1 MSVEEENAWQE
12 PRARRNRRR
21 GSGRAPHGCGPTPHG
36 CAPADDDSDSLS
48 DFSLVDA
55 GEEASAFDDGL
66 SYCDDRDSLEEW
78 EFMDHGVVS
87 RLVERSLSWVDA
99 ALRGFAGDF
108 AVRGGGAA
116 ATARDTRAAKLRAD
130 REAERAIKR
139 AQRRAELAK
148 DRHGVLSS
156 DEELEAAVAAR
167 RDFARRNRRSASALR
182 CKGKALSKK
191 AGRAAAC

>member
-21 GSGRAPHGCGPTPHG
+21 GSGRAPHGPGFG
-36 CAPADDDSDSLS
+36 GNGAAPADDDSDSLS
-48 DFSLVDA
+48 DFSLVDAA

-116 ATARDTRAAKLRAD
+116 ATARASSGNLRRRGGFGPTTRLNHFQNFD
-130 REAERAIKR
+130 ET
-139 AQRRAELAK
+139 
-148 DRHGVLSS
+148 SS
-156 DEELEAAVAAR
+156 
-167 RDFARRNRRSASALR
+167 F
-182 CKGKALSKK
+182 
-191 AGRAAAC
+191 

>member
-21 GSGRAPHGCGPTPHG
+21 GSGPGTVGPG
-36 CAPADDDSDSLS
+36 AVGRAPADDDSDSLS
-48 DFSLVDA
+48 DFSLVD
-55 GEEASAFDDGL
+55 EEASAFDDGL